1 VLDSQAKR
9 SPKCKIQ
16 QVYRWQIFCL
26 SFESWFDFPAKRTPN
41 FKHQQVYRWHFF
53 CLLSAQVLASQAKSS
68 PKCTNQQVYR
78 WQILRLSSAGV
89 LDSRATRSPKW
100 KKTASLPSAIFLL
113 DYRSHDCLILKL
125 KENPS
130 EKNRKL
136 PVAIFIVYR
145 LHKRLRKRWIRK
157 HNQLQQSASLPVA
170 FFCLSCV

>member
-1 VLDSQAKR
+1 
-9 SPKCKIQ
+9 
-16 QVYRWQIFCL
+16 VYQ
-26 SFESWFDFPAKRTPN
+26 S
-41 FKHQQVYRWHFF
+41 
-53 CLLSAQVLASQAKSS
+53 
-68 PKCTNQQVYR
+68 
-78 WQILRLSSAGV
+78 
-89 LDSRATRSPKW
+89 
-100 KKTASLPSAIFLL
+100 ASLPVANFAFIVCRGAGFSSYKITQVEKNCKFTISYFFLL

-170 FFCLSCV
+170 FFVYHVCNLFPKLTEHPGVNINEFTGGQFFV